1 MTFGRPAIFQILP
14 FQNLTGI
21 VTIGFVIGICFWSG
35 DVVKQQMNIN
45 APPKGE
51 LPNWGR
57 RIEFEH
63 FFAELV
69 PPGARRFNVRLE
81 DSFASISFAGDE
93 GRSSLAGD
101 RLRHYDRKP
110 YEFIVV
116 PPNFPL
122 RGESEA
128 APEVLALV
136 FEFEALR
143 DEIATALQISPDLL
157 ESRVVIGGPKTF
169 TTTIAERIRRHML
182 GGEGPDDYL
191 RSLCL
196 VLIIEMLRLPARQRK
211 TGRGT
216 VLKEDVLDA
225 VLNFID
231 ANLDGDLSLE
241 ALARLSGVLTH
252 QFARAFKK
260 SVGQSPHHYVLGR
273 RIDAARDLLSSTTH
287 PIAEI
292 AYATGFS
299 SQSHMTTTF
308 KREIGATPAQLRSDA
323 AGQA

>member
-1 MTFGRPAIFQILP
+1 M
-14 FQNLTGI
+14 
-21 VTIGFVIGICFWSG
+21 
-35 DVVKQQMNIN
+35 KQEMNIN

-51 LPNWGR
+51 LPKWGR
-57 RIEFEH
+57 RIAFEH

-69 PPGARRFNVRLE
+69 PPGARRLNVRLAR
-81 DSFASISFAGDE
+81 SFASISFAGDA

-101 RLRHYDRKP
+101 RLRHYDRRP
-110 YEFIVV
+110 YEFVV
-116 PPNFPL
+116 APPNFPL

-136 FEFEALR
+136 FEFEALK
-143 DEIATALQISPDLL
+143 DEIATALQMPPDLL
-157 ESRVVIGGPKTF
+157 ESRVVIGGPKAF
-169 TTTIAERIRRHML
+169 TTTIAERVRKHIL
-182 GGEGPDDYL
+182 AGEGADDYL
-191 RSLCL
+191 RSLCV
-196 VLIIEMLRLPARQRK
+196 VLIIEMMRLPARQRK

-216 VLKEDVLDA
+216 VLKEEVLNA

-252 QFARAFKK
+252 QFARAFKRR
-260 SVGQSPHHYVLGR
+260 VGQSPHHYVLGR
-273 RIDAARDLLSSTTH
+273 RIDAARALLLTTSH

-308 KREIGATPAQLRSDA
+308 RREIGATPAQVRGAA